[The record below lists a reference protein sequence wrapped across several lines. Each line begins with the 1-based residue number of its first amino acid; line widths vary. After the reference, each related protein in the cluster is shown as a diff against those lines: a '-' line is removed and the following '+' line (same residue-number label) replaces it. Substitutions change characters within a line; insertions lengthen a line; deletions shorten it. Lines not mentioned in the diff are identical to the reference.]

1 MGHRQ
6 DLCKRTVEQASLSK
20 FNLFHFHFCRLQV
33 HHASDTKGGTQ
44 SGQIIS
50 PVLCLGL
57 FFFLSLFLDE
67 EELGAKLLRI
77 MVHI

>member
-20 FNLFHFHFCRLQV
+20 FNLFHFHFFRLQV

-50 PVLCLGL
+50 PVLCLG
-57 FFFLSLFLDE
+57 FFLSLFLDE